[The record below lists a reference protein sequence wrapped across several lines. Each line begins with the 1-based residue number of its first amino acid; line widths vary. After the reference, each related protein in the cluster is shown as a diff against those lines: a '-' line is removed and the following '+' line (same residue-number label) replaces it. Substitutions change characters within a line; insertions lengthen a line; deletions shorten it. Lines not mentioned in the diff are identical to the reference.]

1 MKEFFKLYFYFIKV
15 VLFLSLIFG
24 WAIFTQMVSAYY
36 LPNYSLMVRFFIFA
50 PMLVL
55 APALFAYWI
64 KRSIEN
70 DIKK

>member
-1 MKEFFKLYFYFIKV
+1 
-15 VLFLSLIFG
+15 
-24 WAIFTQMVSAYY
+24 MVSAYY
-36 LPNYSLMVRFFIFA
+36 LPEYSLVVRFFIFA

-70 DIKK
+70 DVKKNNT